1 MEMFVKGPYC
11 TMVLEVYQDLC
22 ALIMSIIVGSAVS
35 DYKNNLENF
44 RFKPT
49 NAKKNNAYVP

>member
-1 MEMFVKGPYC
+1 MEIYVMGPFPN
-11 TMVLEVYQDLC
+11 MVLEVYQDLC
-22 ALIMSIIVGSAVS
+22 ALVISIIVGSAVS

-49 NAKKNNAYVP
+49 NAKKNAYVP

>member
-1 MEMFVKGPYC
+1 METFVKGPYI
-11 TMVLEVYQDLC
+11 TMLLEVYQDLC
-22 ALIMSIIVGSAVS
+22 ALIISVIVGSAVS

-49 NAKKNNAYVP
+49 NSKKNNAYVP